1 MARIWRLVGS
11 KGRRVEQRPLSAGF
25 GREETRLGVGTLL
38 DCAAGVTP
46 TRKDR
51 LKFMEADVDI
61 RARSTHAFAGAFTH
75 TNV

>member
-1 MARIWRLVGS
+1 MAQIWRLVGS
-11 KGRRVEQRPLSAGF
+11 NGRRVEQRPLSAGF
-25 GREETRLGVGTLL
+25 GREETRLGVGTVL

-51 LKFMEADVDI
+51 PKFMEAD
-61 RARSTHAFAGAFTH
+61 ARSTYAFAGAFTH